1 MNDDRRRGDSRGM
14 LTGGLIVL
22 GIGVLFLLRNLGIIP
37 DIGDMWPVILIII
50 GVALVV
56 GSFKGMG
63 SQSGQA

>member
-1 MNDDRRRGDSRGM
+1 M

-22 GIGVLFLLRNLGIIP
+22 GIGVLFLLRNFGIIP

-56 GSFKGMG
+56 GSFKGIG
-63 SQSGQA
+63 SQGGQA